1 MNNIKVCVFD
11 AYGTLFD
18 VHSASEKLKDK
29 IGKNYNEF
37 SNLWRAKQLEY
48 SFLREIMKEYKDFIK
63 VTEDALDYAMKTHKL
78 PKDLKKD
85 LMNLYMELS
94 AYEEVNIFLR
104 KLESKSV
111 KKIILSNGS
120 YKMLNSA
127 IASSKLETLIDDVL
141 SVEEVKIFKPNEKVY
156 EMILSKFYVD
166 KKEVLFFSS
175 NGWDIVGATK
185 FGFNTVWINRF
196 NKEVDEFEFKPTLI
210 VKSLIESLEK
220 INDHVV

>member
-1 MNNIKVCVFD
+1 MNNIKICVFD

-29 IGKNYNEF
+29 IGENYNKF

-48 SFLREIMKEYKDFIK
+48 SFLREIMKEYKDFIE
-63 VTEDALDYAMKTHKL
+63 VTEDALDYAMKTYKL
-78 PKDLKKD
+78 SKDLKND

-94 AYEEVNIFLR
+94 AYKEVTMFLR
-104 KLESKSV
+104 RLELKSV

-120 YKMLNSA
+120 YKMLNLA
-127 IASSKLETLIDDVL
+127 IASSKLENLIDDVL
-141 SVEEVKIFKPNEKVY
+141 SVEDVESFKPNEKVY
-156 EMILSKFYVD
+156 KMVLSKFNID

-196 NKEVDEFEFKPTLI
+196 NKEVEGFEFKPTLI
-210 VKSLIESLEK
+210 VKSLMESLDK
-220 INDHVV
+220 INDYSI

>member
-1 MNNIKVCVFD
+1 
-11 AYGTLFD
+11 
-18 VHSASEKLKDK
+18 
-29 IGKNYNEF
+29 
-37 SNLWRAKQLEY
+37 
-48 SFLREIMKEYKDFIK
+48 
-63 VTEDALDYAMKTHKL
+63 
-78 PKDLKKD
+78 
-85 LMNLYMELS
+85 
-94 AYEEVNIFLR
+94 
-104 KLESKSV
+104 
-111 KKIILSNGS
+111 
-120 YKMLNSA
+120 MLNSA